1 MSTNNSMVM
10 IGNLVDDVKLR
21 YTNTTNKPVV
31 NGRIA
36 VNEPVRIGNDWSER
50 TTYLNF
56 VAWDA
61 MAEHVAASVSKGDR
75 VVVSGRLQTREY
87 TPDNGVRQY
96 FTELVADEVAVSLR
110 WAVARPDKTAGRDMV
125 PASVGAADVDAVY
138 GEPF

>member
-21 YTNTTNKPVV
+21 YTNTSNKPVV

-61 MAEHVAASVSKGDR
+61 MAEHVAASVNKGDR

-87 TPDNGVRQY
+87 TPENGVRQY

-110 WAVARPDKTAGRDMV
+110 WAIARPDKTTGRDLV
-125 PASVGAADVDAVY
+125 PASVDAADVDAVY

>member
-21 YTNTTNKPVV
+21 YTNTSNKPVV

-61 MAEHVAASVSKGDR
+61 RAEHVAASVSKGDR

-110 WAVARPDKTAGRDMV
+110 WAIARPDKMTGRDLV
-125 PASVGAADVDAVY
+125 PASVDAADVDAVY

>member
-21 YTNTTNKPVV
+21 YTNTSNKPVV

-61 MAEHVAASVSKGDR
+61 MAEHVAASVNKGDR

-87 TPDNGVRQY
+87 TPENGVRQY

-110 WAVARPDKTAGRDMV
+110 WAIARPDKTTGRDLV
-125 PASVGAADVDAVY
+125 PASVSAADVDAVY